1 MNKINL
7 HNQPF
12 TPPND
17 HTILCHVGNYTF
29 SSFDSRIYIT
39 GIYTICLSD
48 LPRTDLIHSAT
59 LGKEL
64 SEDMNKHFNLDHDKV
79 YFCTSMAFKEGASYS
94 YIFNCIADSLTMLD
108 LIHSFKLIGID
119 DTLLKRHMS

>member
-1 MNKINL
+1 MTKVNL
-7 HNQPF
+7 HNQLFRAPD
-12 TPPND
+12 D
-17 HTILCHVGNYTF
+17 HTVLCHIGNYTF
-29 SSFDSRIYIT
+29 SGFDNHIYIT

-48 LPRTDLIHSAT
+48 LPRTDLMHSAK

-64 SEDMNKHFNLDHDKV
+64 SDDMNKHFNLDPDKV
-79 YFCTSMAFKEGASYS
+79 YFCTSMSFKEGTSYS
-94 YIFNCIADSLTMLD
+94 YIFNCIDDSLIMLD